1 MIQAI
6 YDSARTGPWCTPYE
20 IAVGTETTKLASCFT
35 CTLFMYANGYPPSA
49 IHLGQGASWVP
60 FYEERPGPPV
70 IVPRPHVPEV
80 LEEEPLVPELV
91 PEASEKLV
99 SVGVISSAEDELVP
113 LFDDSSSGSDVDIP
127 VARQPEPYTYP
138 GSANRYV
145 PEVDSVIAALNER
158 WRIECTQHL
167 LLGLRIM
174 KQNGAA
180 RVDAQ
185 RRPRIAVLER
195 YLSDNR
201 ADLYVGA
208 NLILD
213 AVTVHDGEVT
223 RVIRTL
229 AAG

>member
-1 MIQAI
+1 
-6 YDSARTGPWCTPYE
+6 
-20 IAVGTETTKLASCFT
+20 
-35 CTLFMYANGYPPSA
+35 
-49 IHLGQGASWVP
+49 
-60 FYEERPGPPV
+60 
-70 IVPRPHVPEV
+70 
-80 LEEEPLVPELV
+80 
-91 PEASEKLV
+91 
-99 SVGVISSAEDELVP
+99 
-113 LFDDSSSGSDVDIP
+113 VDIP
-127 VARQPEPYTYP
+127 VARKPEPYTHP

-145 PEVDSVIAALNER
+145 PEVDSVIAVLNER

-185 RRPRIAVLER
+185 RRPRVAVLEK

-213 AVTVHDGEVT
+213 AVTVHDGEAA

-229 AAG
+229 AA

>member
-1 MIQAI
+1 MGPVLRGA
-6 YDSARTGPWCTPYE
+6 ARTARHRAAGPRTGGP
-20 IAVGTETTKLASCFT
+20 G
-35 CTLFMYANGYPPSA
+35 
-49 IHLGQGASWVP
+49 
-60 FYEERPGPPV
+60 EERV
-70 IVPRPHVPEV
+70 EPERRQDS
-80 LEEEPLVPELV
+80 LLLPELV

-113 LFDDSSSGSDVDIP
+113 LIDDSSSGSDVDIP
-127 VARQPEPYTYP
+127 VARKPEPYTYP

-174 KQNGAA
+174 KQNGAS

-185 RRPRIAVLER
+185 RRPRIAVLEK

-223 RVIRTL
+223 RIIRTL
-229 AAG
+229 AAV